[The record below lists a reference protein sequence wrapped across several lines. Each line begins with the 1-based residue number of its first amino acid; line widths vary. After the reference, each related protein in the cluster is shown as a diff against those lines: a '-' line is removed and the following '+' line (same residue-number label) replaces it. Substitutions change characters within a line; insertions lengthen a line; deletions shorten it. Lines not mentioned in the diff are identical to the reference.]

1 MADVK
6 ISALPP
12 ATTPLTGSEVLP
24 IVQSGTTDKVSV
36 ANLTAGRTVD
46 AAAVSVGAGTVSAPG
61 LTFSGDTN
69 TGIYS
74 PAADTIAFT
83 EGGVEAMRLDAN
95 GNVGI
100 GVSPS
105 TRLDVAGT
113 SRYTFD
119 VSAADT
125 VQTSLNAAGSAFAN
139 AFQNGLAH
147 IWQTS
152 GTERMRIAAS
162 GNVGI
167 GTASPAWRLTA
178 VGGATQISPGTS
190 AQEGVRIQRSAGVCS
205 FTGINND
212 NNAYNALSFATGAS
226 EAMRI
231 DASANVGIGT
241 SSPNARLTLDGSSPR
256 ITLYNLGNF
265 NGEMGLGVLTGFG
278 DTVGLNAR
286 AVSGSIVLG
295 TNNTERMRIDAS
307 GNVGIGTTSPSS
319 FGKFAVTGSG
329 GTVFVGSSGQNIVF
343 TNGGTN
349 FISTQTAGGQLQFQT
364 GASSNAMIIDA
375 SGNVGIGTASPGFRL
390 QVNGFVGVTD
400 GTSTFRIANSGGVA
414 LVSTVTNHPLAFQIN
429 DVERARITTTGDFQF
444 NSGYGS
450 VATAFGCR
458 AWVNFN
464 GTGTVAIRASGNVSS
479 IADNGTGD
487 YTVNFTTAMPDAN
500 YCVVSS
506 GAPTTTPTTAQRWPT
521 TVGTLAA
528 GSVRILTPQDGTTSA
543 TLGDFALVNV
553 AVFR

>member
-190 AQEGVRIQRSAGVCS
+190 AQEGIRFTRSTGVCAIN
-205 FTGINND
+205 GINND

-231 DASANVGIGT
+231 DTA
-241 SSPNARLTLDGSSPR
+241 
-256 ITLYNLGNF
+256 
-265 NGEMGLGVLTGFG
+265 
-278 DTVGLNAR
+278 
-286 AVSGSIVLG
+286 
-295 TNNTERMRIDAS
+295 
-307 GNVGIGTTSPSS
+307 GNVI
-319 FGKFAVTGSG
+319 
-329 GTVFVGSSGQNIVF
+329 
-343 TNGGTN
+343 
-349 FISTQTAGGQLQFQT
+349 AG
-364 GASSNAMIIDA
+364 
-375 SGNVGIGTASPGFRL
+375 
-390 QVNGFVGVTD
+390 
-400 GTSTFRIANSGGVA
+400 
-414 LVSTVTNHPLAFQIN
+414 
-429 DVERARITTTGDFQF
+429 
-444 NSGYGS
+444 GS
-450 VATAFGCR
+450 VALATNAT
-458 AWVNFN
+458 N
-464 GTGTVAIRASGNVSS
+464 GFLYVPTCAGVPTGTPTAIIGMAPIVVNTTNNKLYFYSGG
-479 IADNGTGD
+479 AWR
-487 YTVNFTTAMPDAN
+487 DA
-500 YCVVSS
+500 
-506 GAPTTTPTTAQRWPT
+506 GP
-521 TVGTLAA
+521 
-528 GSVRILTPQDGTTSA
+528 
-543 TLGDFALVNV
+543 
-553 AVFR
+553 